1 MNKQFFEKIFPT
13 QGYVCIAGIDKD
25 GKITPRFATDMDKA
39 LAIAQKFID
48 ANINVYFTP
57 GTYSGLRRTADTCV
71 FVKAFFLDLDVMH
84 GKAKYDSKEAA
95 LTDIDRFCTEINW
108 PLPVVI
114 DSGGGIHAYWIF
126 DEEIAG
132 EEWKEYAKQF
142 KQLCLDHK
150 MVIDESVPADAARL
164 MRIPGTSNYRYDPPM
179 PSDLLTDVQTHP
191 FESLAH
197 ALGSI
202 APKFDLKN
210 VEKGLDDDTKA
221 IYDARRSNFEY
232 DFATIAQKSLE
243 GTGCGQIKKL
253 LTEVGCEEPLW
264 YAGISVA
271 SRCRDGDTSIH
282 TMSEHDPRYDAANT
296 VRKSAQSLTA
306 AEWSHGCEAFE
317 RANRA
322 GCEGCPYRGKISGPI
337 KLGEVLRTPEPVQA
351 EQDSPQEDTS
361 RQVEGKRIVFPDFLK
376 PFSKGASGGVY
387 YTPAPRSTKK
397 GMVQDPDELLL
408 PFATYPVQRL
418 YSPHDGE
425 CLVMNVELPLE
436 GIKEYF
442 LPLKDVGS
450 QEKLKIIL
458 LNNSVT
464 FEPTS
469 ISKVQSYLVKWSTY
483 LTSTKRADVMR
494 IQQGWTENL
503 ESFVIGNDEYMADG
517 SVRHAPTSPMSKN
530 VVKHLHASGS
540 IQSWKE
546 AVQMFNDPGYEWHA
560 FTLLCGFGSVLM
572 ELTNVNGV
580 TLSLA
585 GPPGCGKTGAMLGM
599 SSIWGKPDALAV
611 FDGTQ
616 NALIQRMI
624 TLKNIPFPLDEQS
637 NADGKFM
644 SHLIYNISS
653 GQPKIRLKASTNE
666 EREAS
671 FNTKQIGVITTN
683 TPMKDIMAIF
693 KSNTNAENVRL
704 LEPYLKMPDVS
715 GYELTAERGKVMFDV
730 FKTHYGHA
738 GPIFVKELFRRGI
751 PEVKSSIDKMYLRI
765 GEEYTKNSE
774 YRFLANLMAVSRKG
788 GEIGNDL
795 ALFSFDLDRIFSVVG
810 QDFIN
815 IINGKAR
822 DDLNNRTDILGDFI
836 NKNIANILAIN
847 GGKVSTEPRN
857 ALYIR
862 AEVDEGLIWISSS
875 AMKDYLRDIK
885 LGPKEFEMRLEQSGI
900 LKGKFKK
907 QMAAGWRD
915 AVGSHNV
922 QAYKIEMDISYLFN
936 EKETDGIAT
945 A

>member
-1 MNKQFFEKIFPT
+1 
-13 QGYVCIAGIDKD
+13 
-25 GKITPRFATDMDKA
+25 
-39 LAIAQKFID
+39 
-48 ANINVYFTP
+48 
-57 GTYSGLRRTADTCV
+57 
-71 FVKAFFLDLDVMH
+71 
-84 GKAKYDSKEAA
+84 
-95 LTDIDRFCTEINW
+95 
-108 PLPVVI
+108 
-114 DSGGGIHAYWIF
+114 
-126 DEEIAG
+126 
-132 EEWKEYAKQF
+132 
-142 KQLCLDHK
+142 
-150 MVIDESVPADAARL
+150 
-164 MRIPGTSNYRYDPPM
+164 
-179 PSDLLTDVQTHP
+179 
-191 FESLAH
+191 
-197 ALGSI
+197 
-202 APKFDLKN
+202 
-210 VEKGLDDDTKA
+210 
-221 IYDARRSNFEY
+221 
-232 DFATIAQKSLE
+232 
-243 GTGCGQIKKL
+243 
-253 LTEVGCEEPLW
+253 
-264 YAGISVA
+264 
-271 SRCRDGDTSIH
+271 
-282 TMSEHDPRYDAANT
+282 
-296 VRKSAQSLTA
+296 
-306 AEWSHGCEAFE
+306 
-317 RANRA
+317 
-322 GCEGCPYRGKISGPI
+322 
-337 KLGEVLRTPEPVQA
+337 
-351 EQDSPQEDTS
+351 
-361 RQVEGKRIVFPDFLK
+361 
-376 PFSKGASGGVY
+376 
-387 YTPAPRSTKK
+387 
-397 GMVQDPDELLL
+397 
-408 PFATYPVQRL
+408 
-418 YSPHDGE
+418 
-425 CLVMNVELPLE
+425 
-436 GIKEYF
+436 
-442 LPLKDVGS
+442 
-450 QEKLKIIL
+450 
-458 LNNSVT
+458 
-464 FEPTS
+464 
-469 ISKVQSYLVKWSTY
+469 
-483 LTSTKRADVMR
+483 
-494 IQQGWTENL
+494 
-503 ESFVIGNDEYMADG
+503 
-517 SVRHAPTSPMSKN
+517 MSKN